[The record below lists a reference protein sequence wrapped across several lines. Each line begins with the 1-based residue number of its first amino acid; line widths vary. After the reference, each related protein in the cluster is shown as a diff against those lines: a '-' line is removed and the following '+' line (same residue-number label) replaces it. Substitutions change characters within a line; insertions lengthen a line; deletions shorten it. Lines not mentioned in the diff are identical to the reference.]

1 MYAMKK
7 WWEQTWQQQN
17 KEYISLQRNYTETQN
32 GNTTRVSVCT
42 QTQHPLRKIPCDMQV
57 AMSPFSRQLHFISTT
72 QLHNFT
78 RLNFII
84 MDISFNNMEGLET
97 KIDNSPFNKITTCQ
111 QYSYIF
117 KM

>member
-42 QTQHPLRKIPCDMQV
+42 QTQHPLHKKPSFK
-57 AMSPFSRQLHFISTT
+57 AKLSTSED
-72 QLHNFT
+72 QNHNMKCLHNVKRT
-78 RLNFII
+78 TLGHELCII
-84 MDISFNNMEGLET
+84 HIVTNLDHCFESLLSKVYTSFVEL
-97 KIDNSPFNKITTCQ
+97 
-111 QYSYIF
+111 
-117 KM
+117 